1 MMVVGM
7 EVVVGEN
14 RMTLSANTN
23 TSSVTPCANPVAGS
37 CHILI
42 NPYKNSRN

>member
-1 MMVVGM
+1 MVVGM
-7 EVVVGEN
+7 TVVVGDN

-23 TSSVTPCANPVAGS
+23 TSSVALCANPVVGS